1 MRIATIVIGLGLAL
15 APCTRARAVEPDANA
30 VTAVV
35 KEYLAEMNQGAV
47 DKFVRLCA
55 PQTIIIDDFPPHTW
69 QGPTACT
76 DWLNAFA
83 SFDTRKEIS
92 PRAVTIGKPWRVSVN
107 GDNAYVVVPATYKYT
122 EGGKPVT
129 ESDSVWTLALQ
140 KGPDGWRIKGW
151 AWGQR

>member
-1 MRIATIVIGLGLAL
+1 MRAATVAIGIAL
-15 APCTRARAVEPDANA
+15 AIAPCAPAPAVESDSDA

-35 KEYLAEMNQGAV
+35 KEYLADMNQGAV
-47 DKFVRLCA
+47 DEFVRLCA

-69 QGPTACT
+69 QGPTACA

-83 SFDTRKEIS
+83 SFDTRKQIT

-107 GDNAYVVVPATYKYT
+107 GNNAYVVVPATYQYT
-122 EGGKPVT
+122 EGGRQVT
-129 ESDSVWTLALQ
+129 EADSVWTLALA